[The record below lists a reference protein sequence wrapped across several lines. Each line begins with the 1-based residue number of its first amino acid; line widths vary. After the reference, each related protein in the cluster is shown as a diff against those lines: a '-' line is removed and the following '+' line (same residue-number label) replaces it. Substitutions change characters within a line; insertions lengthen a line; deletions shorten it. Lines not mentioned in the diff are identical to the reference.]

1 MKRLFV
7 LLFAVLTAFGVMAKS
22 KMTFVVGGPEQK
34 YNQIRVINETSM
46 TNFTCRVVI
55 VEGEDKVGSV
65 YGVYNLSEWKS
76 SDSHTSS
83 IWRGTKMGIQMP
95 TDFKGELDFDV
106 EYLDLPLFDI
116 ILIHLRDKSSKFQNE
131 L

>member
-7 LLFAVLTAFGVMAKS
+7 ILSAILMAFAATARD

-34 YNQIRVINETSM
+34 YNQIRVVNETSM
-46 TNFTCRVVI
+46 SNFTCRVV
-55 VEGEDKVGSV
+55 VVDGADKVASV

-95 TDFKGELDFDV
+95 TDFKGELDFDI

-116 ILIHLRDKSSKFQNE
+116 ILIHLHDKNSKFKNE